1 MWLNEG
7 IAQYFEAS
15 YKRDAVYGRLK
26 ESREARIPLKKMP
39 ARLGNIDDVEL
50 ARWVYLQGL
59 GFVEFLAEKY
69 RPFRLRLLLRAIAE
83 EHSAAEAFERIY
95 GRSTEDLEK
104 EWWARVEEP
113 GK

>member
-1 MWLNEG
+1 
-7 IAQYFEAS
+7 
-15 YKRDAVYGRLK
+15 
-26 ESREARIPLKKMP
+26 
-39 ARLGNIDDVEL
+39 
-50 ARWVYLQGL
+50 
-59 GFVEFLAEKY
+59 VEFLAEKY

-104 EWWARVEEP
+104 EWWARVEKP

>member
-1 MWLNEG
+1 M
-7 IAQYFEAS
+7 
-15 YKRDAVYGRLK
+15 YGRLK

-104 EWWARVEEP
+104 EWWARVEKP

>member
-15 YKRDAVYGRLK
+15 YKRDAVYRRLK